1 MSSVERLRF
10 VIVLDLRILDRVDFD
25 GMPSLRAMSA
35 VVFGLVLSVG
45 FGCTVKYG
53 VFWTRD
59 AKAKVLDV
67 VLGLVLVRATVAA
80 AISAAVGETVMSRAP
95 PWESE
100 VGRTPPE
107 LRVFGVEP
115 PRGTGCTAPPRGRG
129 IGGVRPRGQ
138 RFFVCP
144 DLWMGVDEENV
155 VGAGI
160 SAVELFG
167 SGDGDVDEE
176 EDADVDDDVDDEDV
190 DGAAVADAK
199 GAGSA
204 VGGGLVADGMHS

>member
-10 VIVLDLRILDRVDFD
+10 VIVFDLRILDRVDFD
-25 GMPSLRAMSA
+25 GMPSRRAMSA

-144 DLWMGVDEENV
+144 DLWMSVDEEDV
-155 VGAGI
+155 VDACM
-160 SAVELFG
+160 SAVEVFG
-167 SGDGDVDEE
+167 DDG
-176 EDADVDDDVDDEDV
+176 VDDDGFGDDDEEV

-199 GAGSA
+199 GAGPA

>member
-1 MSSVERLRF
+1 
-10 VIVLDLRILDRVDFD
+10 
-25 GMPSLRAMSA
+25 MSA

-95 PWESE
+95 PWESG

-160 SAVELFG
+160 SAVEVLG

-176 EDADVDDDVDDEDV
+176 EDDEDEVADVDDDVDDDAA
-190 DGAAVADAK
+190 DAAVADAK

>member
-115 PRGTGCTAPPRGRG
+115 PRGTGCTAPPARTGNWRFEASRPKVLRMSRLVDVRGRG
-129 IGGVRPRGQ
+129 GCDRCLHECR
-138 RFFVCP
+138 
-144 DLWMGVDEENV
+144 
-155 VGAGI
+155 
-160 SAVELFG
+160 
-167 SGDGDVDEE
+167 
-176 EDADVDDDVDDEDV
+176 
-190 DGAAVADAK
+190 
-199 GAGSA
+199 
-204 VGGGLVADGMHS
+204 

>member
-10 VIVLDLRILDRVDFD
+10 VIVLDFRSLDRVDFD

-144 DLWMGVDEENV
+144 DLWMSVDEEDV
-155 VGAGI
+155 VDACM
-160 SAVELFG
+160 SAVEVF
-167 SGDGDVDEE
+167 
-176 EDADVDDDVDDEDV
+176 VDD
-190 DGAAVADAK
+190 G
-199 GAGSA
+199 
-204 VGGGLVADGMHS
+204 

>member
-1 MSSVERLRF
+1 MLLGGLVMLAARRCSWNWSSSLSMSSVERLRF
-10 VIVLDLRILDRVDFD
+10 VIVFDLRILDRVDFD

-67 VLGLVLVRATVAA
+67 VLGLVLVRATA

-100 VGRTPPE
+100 FGRTPPE

-115 PRGTGCTAPPRGRG
+115 PRGTGYTAPPR
-129 IGGVRPRGQ
+129 
-138 RFFVCP
+138 
-144 DLWMGVDEENV
+144 
-155 VGAGI
+155 
-160 SAVELFG
+160 
-167 SGDGDVDEE
+167 
-176 EDADVDDDVDDEDV
+176 
-190 DGAAVADAK
+190 
-199 GAGSA
+199 
-204 VGGGLVADGMHS
+204 

>member
-129 IGGVRPRGQ
+129 IGGLRPRGQ

-144 DLWMGVDEENV
+144 DLWMGLDEEEV
-155 VGAGI
+155 VDGCM
-160 SAVELFG
+160 SAVEVFG
-167 SGDGDVDEE
+167 DDDE
-176 EDADVDDDVDDEDV
+176 DDDDDDVEDKDV
-190 DGAAVADAK
+190 EYAAVADAK
-199 GAGSA
+199 GAGPA